1 MSDWRSKGYQEN
13 ISQPV
18 VKRETG
24 ETSAVEKL
32 VIQAVD
38 GSTDAFGELYTL
50 FVEKI
55 YRYVLYHVKNKA
67 VTEDI
72 TGEVFLKAWRAISS
86 CKGREYSFSAWL
98 YRIAHN
104 QLVDEIR
111 EKQRSPFLRLEDAES
126 IRDSRSSVEEYS
138 EQQELLGVIDCLP
151 SNQRRVVILKFI
163 EGFDNREIARTMGKR
178 EGAIRALQ
186 MRALATLRKELGKA

>member
-1 MSDWRSKGYQEN
+1 MSDWRSKSYQEN

-18 VKRETG
+18 LKRETG

-86 CKGREYSFSAWL
+86 CRGREYSFSAWL